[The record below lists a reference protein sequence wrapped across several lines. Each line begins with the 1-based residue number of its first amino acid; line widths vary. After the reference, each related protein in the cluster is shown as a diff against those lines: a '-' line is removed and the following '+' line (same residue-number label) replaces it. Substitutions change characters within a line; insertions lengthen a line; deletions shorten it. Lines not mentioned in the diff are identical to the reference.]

1 MTEAQ
6 SAPRAPAASQ
16 RVALMITCLADMFYP
31 EVGERIVR
39 LLRGLGVE
47 VTLPAGQTCCGLPL
61 FNSGYHDEAAS
72 VARRTASLFRDAD
85 AVVVP
90 SGSCAWM
97 VKHEYPGL
105 LRGGADATAA
115 ERLAERTWE
124 FSQFLVRRLGRTA
137 FESDVEGPLA
147 YHDSCHLLRG
157 LNEGAAPRTLLAN
170 LKGAQVVPLPGSDEC
185 CGFGGSFSVRLPEVS
200 TSILERKLA
209 NLEASGASCLVACDA
224 GCLMQIRGGLARRN
238 SPLRALHLAE
248 VLK

>member
-105 LRGGADATAA
+105 LRGGAAATVAA
-115 ERLAERTWE
+115 RLAERTWE
-124 FSQFLVRRLGRTA
+124 FSQFLVRRLGDRK
-137 FESDVEGPLA
+137 S
-147 YHDSCHLLRG
+147 
-157 LNEGAAPRTLLAN
+157 
-170 LKGAQVVPLPGSDEC
+170 VV
-185 CGFGGSFSVRLPEVS
+185 
-200 TSILERKLA
+200 
-209 NLEASGASCLVACDA
+209 
-224 GCLMQIRGGLARRN
+224 
-238 SPLRALHLAE
+238 
-248 VLK
+248 